1 MQKKQRVW
9 VTGATG
15 GLGQAVVRRFLAE
28 GYCVLATGRNTT
40 IGAQL
45 VQQGAQ
51 FVALDIA
58 QFSVS
63 DWCQHLRAG
72 DTVIHCAA
80 LSSPWGKYEH
90 FHQVNVIGTR
100 HLAAAALQMQVS
112 RLIHVSTPSI
122 YFDFSDRIN
131 LNESCALPRPVN
143 FYAKTKLAAETEL
156 YLLAAQGLNTVII
169 RPRAIF
175 GENDTVLMPR
185 LLRAYRNGTMPLIAQ
200 GQALIDITHVDNVAH
215 ALFLATTVA
224 LDFSGGQAK
233 IYNITN
239 GEPMRVRKI
248 FELLLSELDWPVRF
262 KKIPWPLAHNYAKLL
277 QWLGNMRNKEPLL
290 TPYSAGV
297 LAFSQ
302 TLDIS
307 KARTELGYAP
317 LVSIGQGLARYIT
330 WARIH
335 EPLIQTV
342 RSLANEG

>member
-28 GYCVLATGRNTT
+28 GYSVLATGRNTT

-45 VQQGAQ
+45 TQQGAQ

-58 QFSVS
+58 QLSVN
-63 DWCQHLRAG
+63 DWCQYLRAG

-80 LSSPWGKYEH
+80 LSSPWGQYAH
-90 FHQVNVIGTR
+90 FHQINVIGTR
-100 HLAAAALQMQVS
+100 HLATAALQMQVS

-131 LNESCALPRPVN
+131 LSESCALPRPVN

-224 LDFSGGQAK
+224 LDFSDGQAK
-233 IYNITN
+233 TYNITN

-248 FELLLSELDWPVRF
+248 FELLFSELDWPVRF

-302 TLDIS
+302 TFDIS

-317 LVSIGQGLARYIT
+317 LVSIAQGLARYIT

-342 RSLANEG
+342 RSLPNEG

>member
-80 LSSPWGKYEH
+80 LSSPWGQYAY
-90 FHQVNVIGTR
+90 FHQINVIGTR
-100 HLAAAALQMQVS
+100 HLATAALQMQVS

-131 LNESCALPRPVN
+131 LSESCALPRPVN

-224 LDFSGGQAK
+224 LDFSDGQAK
-233 IYNITN
+233 TYNITN

-248 FELLLSELDWPVRF
+248 FELLFSELDWPVRF

-307 KARTELGYAP
+307 KARTELGYVP
-317 LVSIGQGLARYIT
+317 LVSIAQGLARYIT

-342 RSLANEG
+342 RSLPNED